1 MDPIQQVR
9 SAADRTVEA
18 GTARL
23 TMTTASP
30 AASTTDIEGTV
41 DFTNRRSW
49 ARVAMPPMSDDGGT
63 VAVEMIIDGPHLY
76 LEVIGH
82 PGRFVRTRLDAHED
96 GMPAGDPGLLLDWL
110 RGCIEATPTSDT
122 DPPAN
127 DGQLTVLDV
136 VLDLDRAVEAAP
148 EASRRAVR
156 LWIDQMAPDGRPRPA
171 RVWLDTHNRVHRL
184 VVREVGGELD
194 VRLTDHAEPIEI
206 PLPDGSALIDPAE
219 LQQLLPDLPDLPDP
233 PPDWNSR

>member
-9 SAADRTVEA
+9 LAADRTVAA

-23 TMTTASP
+23 TMTAPAP

-49 ARVAMPPMSDDGGT
+49 ARVAMPPMTDGGGT

-82 PGRFVRTRLDAHED
+82 PGRFVRTRLDEHGD

-110 RGCIEATPTSDT
+110 RGCTQAIPTSAT
-122 DPPAN
+122 DPAD

-148 EASRRAVR
+148 EDSRRAVR
-156 LWIDQMAPDGRPRPA
+156 LWIDRMAPDGRPRPA

-184 VVREVGGELD
+184 IVREVGDELD
-194 VRLTDHAEPIEI
+194 VRLTDHAEPIAI
-206 PLPDGSALIDPAE
+206 PLPDDNALIDPTE